1 MTAMLQPW
9 MIVAAGFGY
18 LCVLFAVAYWGDKRA
33 LERRS
38 LVASPYIYALS
49 IAVYCTAWTFYGSVG
64 RAAASGIDFLPI
76 YLGPTLVAIL
86 WWHLLRKIL
95 RISKNNRITSI
106 ADFVAT
112 RYGKSQL
119 LGGLVTVIAM
129 IVITP
134 YIALQLKGVST
145 SFNVLLQYPRIVM
158 PSQLGSASVFEDT
171 ALYVALVMAAF
182 SILYGTRHIDATEK
196 HEGMVAAVAFESI
209 IKLIAFLAVGV
220 FVTYGI
226 FNGFGDIFA
235 RVAERPELAER
246 LTSVG
251 AGGYGGWVTL
261 TVLSMAAI
269 LFLPRQF
276 QVTVVENVDE
286 RHLDKA
292 VWLFP
297 LYLLLINIFVLPIA
311 FGGLLYFPPGTVD
324 GDTFVLTLPMAEG
337 QGMLALFAFIGGLSA
352 ATAMVIVETI
362 ALSTMVSND
371 LVMPILLRIG
381 WLRLTERGD
390 LTGLLIAIRRG
401 SILLVL
407 LMGYLYF
414 HFIGGTYALVSIG
427 LLSFAA
433 VAQFAPAIVGGI
445 YWKRATRPG
454 ALAGLAAGFAVWVY
468 TLLLPSFAQSG
479 WLPMSFL
486 SAGPFGLALLKPYAL
501 FGLAGFDHLSHSL
514 FWSMLANVGLYVG
527 VSLLTRQSA
536 IERIQATR
544 FVEVFRQTG
553 APVAEPRWRG
563 FGVAV
568 RDLQDLAARFVG
580 RDRAEQNFAVYA
592 RARGL
597 DLGKARIADAGLVT
611 FTERL
616 LAGAIGGA
624 SARVMIATA
633 VKGEGVGIDEVME
646 ILDEASQVIEYSR
659 ELEVKSREL
668 EAATAELRA
677 AYERLQEL
685 DRLKDEF
692 LTTVTHELR
701 TPLTSIRSF
710 SEILF
715 DNPDLE
721 TAERQRYLGIVIK
734 ESERLTR
741 LINQVLDL
749 AKIEGGQFDWQ
760 IGDVDVREIVNDA
773 VAATGQLFRDRDVS
787 VAVAMPER
795 VPLVRSDR
803 DQLMQVAV
811 NLLSNAVKFSEPG
824 RGRVEVVVAF
834 RDGEIAVSVRDNGP
848 GIPPEHQ
855 RAIFEKFH
863 QVGNSLTAKPPGS
876 GLGLTICQRI
886 VEHLGGRI
894 WVESRPGEGATFTFT
909 VPVEASAPAAPAV
922 V

>member
-1 MTAMLQPW
+1 MLKPW

-18 LCVLFAVAYWGDKRA
+18 LCLLFAVAYWGDKRA
-33 LERRS
+33 LQRRS

-64 RAAASGIDFLPI
+64 RAATSGIDFLPI

-86 WWHLLRKIL
+86 WCHLLRKIL
-95 RISKNNRITSI
+95 RISKSNRITSI

-145 SFNVLLQYPRIVM
+145 SFNVLMQYPRIVM
-158 PSQLGSASVFEDT
+158 PSQLGDASIFEDT
-171 ALYVALVMAAF
+171 ALYVALVLAAF

-209 IKLIAFLAVGV
+209 IKLIAFLAVGL
-220 FVTYGI
+220 FVTYGV
-226 FNGFGDIFA
+226 FDGFGDIFA
-235 RVAERPELAER
+235 RVADRPDIAKL

-251 AGGYGGWVTL
+251 TGGYGGWVTL

-311 FGGLLYFPPGTVD
+311 LGGLLYFSPGTVD
-324 GDTFVLTLPMAEG
+324 GDTFVLTLPMAER
-337 QGMLALFAFIGGLSA
+337 QSALALLAFIGGLSA

-371 LVMPILLRIG
+371 LVMPILLRVG

-390 LTGLLIAIRRG
+390 LTRLLVAIRRG

-445 YWKRATRPG
+445 YWKRATRAG
-454 ALAGLAAGFAVWVY
+454 ALAGLASGFVVWVY

-479 WLPMSFL
+479 WLPLSFL
-486 SAGPFGLALLKPYAL
+486 NAGPFGVALFKPYAL
-501 FGLAGFDHLSHSL
+501 FGLTGVDHLSHSL
-514 FWSMLANVGLYVG
+514 FWSMLANIGLYVG

-544 FVEVFRQTG
+544 FVEVFRQPG
-553 APVAEPRWRG
+553 EHVAEPRWRG

-568 RDLQDLAARFVG
+568 RDLQELAARFVG
-580 RDRAEQNFAVYA
+580 RERAELDFAGYA
-592 RARGL
+592 RGRGL
-597 DLGKARIADAGLVT
+597 DLGKMRIADAGLVT
-611 FTERL
+611 FTERM

-624 SARVMIATA
+624 SARVMIATT

-668 EAATAELRA
+668 EKATTELRA

-715 DNPDLE
+715 DNPDLD
-721 TAERQRYLGIVIK
+721 AAQRQQFLGIVIK

-749 AKIEGGQFDWQ
+749 AKIEAGRFDWQ
-760 IGDVDVREIVNDA
+760 IGDVDVKEVVNDA
-773 VAATGQLFRDRDVS
+773 VAATSQLFRDRAVS
-787 VAVAMPER
+787 VTVKMPER
-795 VPLVRSDR
+795 VPAVRSDR
-803 DQLMQVAV
+803 DQLMLVVV

-824 RGRVEVVVAF
+824 QGRVEVGVAF
-834 RDGEIAVSVRDNGP
+834 RDGEIAVSVKDNGP
-848 GIPPEHQ
+848 GIAPENHM
-855 RAIFEKFH
+855 AIFDKFH
-863 QVGNSLTAKPPGS
+863 QVGDTMTAKPSGS

-894 WVESRPGEGATFTFT
+894 WVDSRLGEGATFTFT
-909 VPVEASAPAAPAV
+909 VPIEASALSARAV
-922 V
+922 A

>member
-1 MTAMLQPW
+1 MLQPW

-33 LERRS
+33 AEGRS

-64 RAAASGIDFLPI
+64 RAATSGVDFLPI

-95 RISKNNRITSI
+95 RISKSNRITSI

-145 SFNVLLQYPRIVM
+145 SFNVLMQYPRIVM
-158 PSQLGSASVFEDT
+158 PSQLGGASIFEDT

-209 IKLIAFLAVGV
+209 IKLIAFLAVGL
-220 FVTYGI
+220 FVTYGV
-226 FNGFGDIFA
+226 FDGFGDIFA
-235 RVAERPELAER
+235 RVAARPEIAKL

-251 AGGYGGWVTL
+251 AGGHGGWVTL

-276 QVTVVENVDE
+276 QITVVENVDE

-311 FGGLLYFPPGTVD
+311 LGGLLYFSPGTVD
-324 GDTFVLTLPMAEG
+324 GDTFVLTLPMAEH
-337 QGMLALFAFIGGLSA
+337 QSALALLAFIGGLSA

-371 LVMPILLRIG
+371 LVMPILLRVG

-390 LTGLLIAIRRG
+390 LTRLLIAIRRG

-407 LMGYLYF
+407 FMGYLYF

-445 YWKRATRPG
+445 YWKRATRAG
-454 ALAGLAAGFAVWVY
+454 ALAGLASGFTVWVY

-486 SAGPFGLALLKPYAL
+486 NAGPFGLALFKPYAL
-501 FGLAGFDHLSHSL
+501 FGLTGFDHLSHSL
-514 FWSMLANVGLYVG
+514 FWSMLANIGLYVG

-544 FVEVFRQTG
+544 FVEVFRQPG
-553 APVAEPRWRG
+553 ARVVEPRWRG

-580 RDRAEQNFAVYA
+580 RERAEQDFAGYA
-592 RARGL
+592 RARGF
-597 DLGKARIADAGLVT
+597 DLGKTLIADAGLVT
-611 FTERL
+611 FTERM

-624 SARVMIATA
+624 SARVMIATT

-646 ILDEASQVIEYSR
+646 ILDDASQVIEYSR

-668 EAATAELRA
+668 EKATAELRT

-715 DNPDLE
+715 DNPNLD
-721 TAERQRYLGIVIK
+721 TAQRQRFLGIVIK

-749 AKIEGGQFDWQ
+749 AKFEAGRFDWQ
-760 IGDVDVREIVNDA
+760 IGDVDIKEIVNDS
-773 VAATGQLFRDRDVS
+773 VAATSQLFRDRAVS
-787 VAVAMPER
+787 VTVEMPER
-795 VPLVRSDR
+795 VPLVRSDH
-803 DQLMQVAV
+803 DQLMQVVV
-811 NLLSNAVKFSEPG
+811 NLLSNAVKFSEPD
-824 RGRVEVVVAF
+824 RGRVEVGVAF
-834 RDGEIAVSVRDNGP
+834 QDGEIAIRVKDNGP
-848 GIPPEHQ
+848 GIAPEYQ
-855 RAIFEKFH
+855 KAIFEKFH
-863 QVGNSLTAKPPGS
+863 QVGDTMTAKPSGS
-876 GLGLTICQRI
+876 GLGLAICQRI

-894 WVESRPGEGATFTFT
+894 WVDSRPGEGATFTFT
-909 VPVEASAPAAPAV
+909 VPLLAPAESARIVA
-922 V
+922 